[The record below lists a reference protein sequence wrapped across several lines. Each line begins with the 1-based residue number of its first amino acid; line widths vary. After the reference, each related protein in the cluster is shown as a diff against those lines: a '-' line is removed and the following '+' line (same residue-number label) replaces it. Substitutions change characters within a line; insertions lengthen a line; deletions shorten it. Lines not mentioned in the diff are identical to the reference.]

1 MKGETLMEHRTIGTE
16 AVGTKRVLTLIAGL
30 SVTVSVIAA
39 VIRGIAGSQIHDYSQ
54 PLIGFL
60 GVCMI
65 LGLFVALLA
74 LNTRLQVAFDE
85 AENRSLAEDA
95 EG

>member
-1 MKGETLMEHRTIGTE
+1 MEHKTIVKE
-16 AVGTKRVLTLIAGL
+16 VVGTKRVLTVIAGV
-30 SVTVSVIAA
+30 SAIVSVIAA
-39 VIRGIAGSQIHDYSQ
+39 VIRGIAGTQTHDYSH

-74 LNTRLQVAFDE
+74 LNTRLQVVFDE
-85 AENRSLAEDA
+85 AEHRSLTEDA
-95 EG
+95 EV

>member
-1 MKGETLMEHRTIGTE
+1 MEHKTIGKE
-16 AVGTKRVLTLIAGL
+16 VVGTKRVLTLIAG
-30 SVTVSVIAA
+30 VSAIVCVLAA
-39 VIRGIAGSQIHDYSQ
+39 VIRGIAGSQIHNYSH
-54 PLIGFL
+54 PMIGFL

-65 LGLFVALLA
+65 LGMFVALLA

>member
-1 MKGETLMEHRTIGTE
+1 MEHKTIGKE
-16 AVGTKRVLTLIAGL
+16 VLGTKRVLTLIAG
-30 SVTVSVIAA
+30 VSAIVCVLAA
-39 VIRGIAGSQIHDYSQ
+39 VIRGIAGSQIHNYSH

-65 LGLFVALLA
+65 LGMFVALLA

>member
-1 MKGETLMEHRTIGTE
+1 MEHKTIGTE
-16 AVGTKRVLTLIAGL
+16 VIGTKRVLTVIAGV
-30 SVTVSVIAA
+30 SAIVSVLAA
-39 VIRGIAGSQIHDYSQ
+39 IIRGIAGSQIRDFSH

-74 LNTRLQVAFDE
+74 LNTRLQVAFDD

>member
-1 MKGETLMEHRTIGTE
+1 MEHKTIGKE
-16 AVGTKRVLTLIAGL
+16 VVGTKRVLTMIAG
-30 SVTVSVIAA
+30 VSAIVCVLAA
-39 VIRGIAGSQIHDYSQ
+39 VIRGIAGSQIHNYSH
-54 PLIGFL
+54 PMIGFL

-65 LGLFVALLA
+65 LGMFVALLA

>member
-1 MKGETLMEHRTIGTE
+1 MEHKTIGTE
-16 AVGTKRVLTLIAGL
+16 AVGTKRVLTLIAGI
-30 SVTVSVIAA
+30 SAIVSVLAA
-39 VIRGIAGSQIHDYSQ
+39 VIRGVAGSQLHDYSH
-54 PLIGFL
+54 PIIGLL

-74 LNTRLQVAFDE
+74 LNTRLQVVFDE
-85 AENRSLAEDA
+85 AETRSLAADA

>member
-1 MKGETLMEHRTIGTE
+1 MEHKTIVRE
-16 AVGTKRVLTLIAGL
+16 EVVGTKRVLTVIAGIGA
-30 SVTVSVIAA
+30 VVSVIAA
-39 VIRGIAGSQIHDYSQ
+39 VIRGIAGSQAHDYSH
-54 PLIGFL
+54 PIIGLL

-74 LNTRLQVAFDE
+74 LNTRLQVVFDE
-85 AENRSLAEDA
+85 AETRSLAEDA